1 MSVESK
7 PEVPDQE
14 TSLFL
19 RNPFKEFTQRKFQEL
34 LQHANMERLIKM
46 REQALEARHQT
57 QVDYMNK
64 MLETK
69 RFSPNTFNTKKIEL
83 EKWVSKEKK
92 QIQKSKKDIEKG
104 WVRFNEALKK
114 VFISLFLKEC

>member
-1 MSVESK
+1 
-7 PEVPDQE
+7 
-14 TSLFL
+14 
-19 RNPFKEFTQRKFQEL
+19 
-34 LQHANMERLIKM
+34 M